1 MEATV
6 TDLVKIEAD
15 IVDLFTGV
23 KGMNRVYALQPERTH
38 TPCDRNINRRE
49 LQFRDCTLIT

>member
-15 IVDLFTGV
+15 IVDLLTGV
-23 KGMNRVYALQPERTH
+23 KGMNRVYALQPEMIQ
-38 TPCDRNINRRE
+38 P
-49 LQFRDCTLIT
+49 